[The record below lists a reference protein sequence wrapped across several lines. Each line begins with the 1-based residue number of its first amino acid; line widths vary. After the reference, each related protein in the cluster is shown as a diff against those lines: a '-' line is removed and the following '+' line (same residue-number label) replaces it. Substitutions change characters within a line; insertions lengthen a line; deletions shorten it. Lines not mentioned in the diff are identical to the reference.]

1 MNKRFIPFCVA
12 KSIYD
17 IEPAFFQKH
26 NISLLFVDL
35 DNTLDAYHQ
44 SHPTD
49 KAFALKEK
57 LSKAAIE
64 MIIVSNNTSKRVST
78 YAKELGVRYA
88 GSLYKPFAFKLSKF
102 IKKNGIDISKVMM
115 IGDQIITDVACGNGA
130 GIRVILTER
139 LVEDDQW
146 TTRFNRWFDAPRYQK
161 MKKQN
166 LLISWEER

>member
-1 MNKRFIPFCVA
+1 
-12 KSIYD
+12 
-17 IEPAFFQKH
+17 
-26 NISLLFVDL
+26 LFVDL

-49 KAFALKEK
+49 KAFSLKEK

-64 MIIVSNNTSKRVST
+64 MIVVSNNTSKRVST

-88 GSLYKPFAFKLSKF
+88 GSLYKPFAFKLRKF